1 MFTCSKVINAFKR
14 WPTHL
19 AKALKLT
26 FPKHAW
32 LNSITQRFLFPVST
46 VSTRNARHNDPPLVY
61 KKQQKTPGATS
72 RKIGWGCIT
81 LPAESLTL
89 FQTWSKIWYPISD
102 LKPWSPAGDWST
114 WQGVTRLAQ
123 TIKLLVL
130 SPNDEE
136 PASSKKLTQIKTIE
150 YTNHCRGQNTLQIMS
165 LATDT
170 SETNIK
176 LTNSVTNQ
184 LRE

>member
-1 MFTCSKVINAFKR
+1 MPRTMTSHWCIKYNKKPWRVL
-14 WPTHL
+14 PE
-19 AKALKLT
+19 KLDGG
-26 FPKHAW
+26 A
-32 LNSITQRFLFPVST
+32 SRFLKPLPYFRPKYKIFP
-46 VSTRNARHNDPPLVY
+46 
-61 KKQQKTPGATS
+61 
-72 RKIGWGCIT
+72 
-81 LPAESLTL
+81 TL
-89 FQTWSKIWYPISD
+89 FLTWSKIWYPISD
-102 LKPWSPAGDWST
+102 LKPWSPAGDWSS
-114 WQGVTRLAQ
+114 WQGVTRLAE

-150 YTNHCRGQNTLQIMS
+150 YANHCRGQNTLQIMS